1 MSVEN
6 TNQWEPKII
15 VFACNW
21 CTYAAADL
29 AGLNRLEYPAEVRII
44 RTPCSGRMDPM
55 FVLRAFNRGADGV
68 LLSG

>member
-1 MSVEN
+1 MLIELEKE
-6 TNQWEPKII
+6 WEAKII

-29 AGLNRLEYPAEVRII
+29 AGLNRFQYPANVRIV
-44 RTPCSGRMDPM
+44 RVPCSGRMDPNL
-55 FVLRAFNRGADGV
+55 VLRAFNRGADGV

>member
-1 MSVEN
+1 MSIDSK
-6 TNQWEPKII
+6 TGWEPRII

-29 AGLNRLEYPAEVRII
+29 AGLNHLEYPADVRII

>member
-1 MSVEN
+1 VSVEN

>member
-1 MSVEN
+1 MSVES

>member
-1 MSVEN
+1 MSINEAN
-6 TNQWEPKII
+6 AWQPKII

-21 CTYAAADL
+21 CSYAAADL
-29 AGLNRLEYPAEVRII
+29 AGLNHLECPAEVRII

-55 FVLRAFNRGADGV
+55 LVLRALNRGADGV

>member
-1 MSVEN
+1 VSIEN
-6 TNQWEPKII
+6 TDNWEPKII

-29 AGLNRLEYPAEVRII
+29 AGLNHMDYPASVRII
-44 RTPCSGRMDPM
+44 RTPCSGRMDPI
-55 FVLRAFNRGADGV
+55 FVLRALNRGADGV

>member
-1 MSVEN
+1 MLIELEKE
-6 TNQWEPKII
+6 WEAKII

-29 AGLNRLEYPAEVRII
+29 AGLNRFEYPANVRIV
-44 RTPCSGRMDPM
+44 RVPCSGRMDPNL
-55 FVLRAFNRGADGV
+55 VLRAFNRGADGV